1 MKTGGILLC
10 GGHGTRLFPTTKYIN
25 KHLIPIYDKPMIY
38 YSLSI
43 LLLAGMR
50 EITIVCNPEDRDSFQ
65 KLLGSGEEFG
75 ADIKYSVQEAPLGIS
90 DAISKA
96 LEVSEYDKFITVL
109 GDNFIFGQNFFTNL
123 EFIYNNTV
131 TSSIFHQKVKNP
143 EDFGVIDVDGNNKI
157 TSIIEKPKKYISNK
171 AVIGLYIFDHNFQ
184 NYFENSSHSKR
195 NEYEIVDILN
205 QYLNNHL
212 QHHEIGRGTAWFDM
226 GTTEA
231 FFNCSSF
238 VRTIQERQDFLV
250 CSPHEIAYRNNWID
264 EISLRNYIGTIK
276 GSEYSENLINSL
288 L

>member
-10 GGHGTRLFPTTKYIN
+10 GGHGTRLFPTRKYIN

-75 ADIKYSVQEAPLGIS
+75 ADIKYSVQEAPLGIP

-143 EDFGVIDVDGNNKI
+143 EDFGVIDVDSNNKI

-205 QYLNNHL
+205 QYLNNNL

-238 VRTIQERQDFLV
+238 VRTIQERQDVLV

-264 EISLRNYIGTIK
+264 QISLENYIRTIK

>member
-10 GGHGTRLFPTTKYIN
+10 GGHGTRLLPTTKYIN

-75 ADIKYSVQEAPLGIS
+75 ADIKYSVQEAPLGIP

-96 LEVSEYDKFITVL
+96 LEVSDYDKFITVL

-143 EDFGVIDVDGNNKI
+143 EDFGVIDVDVNNKI

-184 NYFENSSHSKR
+184 NYFENSSHSDR

-205 QYLNNHL
+205 QYLNNNL

-238 VRTIQERQDFLV
+238 VRTIQERQDVLV

-264 EISLRNYIGTIK
+264 QISLENYIGTIK